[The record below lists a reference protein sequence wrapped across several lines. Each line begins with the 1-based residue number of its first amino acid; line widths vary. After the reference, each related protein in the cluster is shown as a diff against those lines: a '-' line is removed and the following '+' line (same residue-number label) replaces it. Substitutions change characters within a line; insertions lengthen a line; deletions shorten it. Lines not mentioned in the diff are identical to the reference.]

1 MDDGL
6 LSRWPFDPTFERC
19 MDRTVVSA
27 INERIN
33 YKKAIRYAVSDE
45 DTHFLMIEDAL
56 QMNVASAIST
66 DIYNIDL
73 EKSITVYSVDSLKKE
88 D

>member
-1 MDDGL
+1 
-6 LSRWPFDPTFERC
+6 

-73 EKSITVYSVDSLKKE
+73 EKSITVYSGKLSLFILACIENKY
-88 D
+88 